1 MGIGLRVGTVHG
13 YGVTVINK
21 GVLGCDIDDL
31 PTTSTTN
38 GQQDDPVSPCAHWKS
53 LWARQVAQFRPEVV
67 GVLIGR
73 WDILDHV
80 DGGRIVHIGEPAW
93 DQHLAAELDEKA

>member
-1 MGIGLRVGTVHG
+1 MGSACGSARVHG

-31 PTTSTTN
+31 PTISTTN

-53 LWARQVAQFRPEVV
+53 LWARGKSRSSDP
-67 GVLIGR
+67 R
-73 WDILDHV
+73 WS
-80 DGGRIVHIGEPAW
+80 GC
-93 DQHLAAELDEKA
+93 